1 MSPDKSKIVYVCS
14 ECGYKSSKWFG
25 KCPNCGAWDSA
36 VRVEEGVQKGTPS
49 LINFESSTS
58 DISIPKRMTTR
69 MKETDRTL
77 GGGVVPGS
85 VILISGGP
93 GIGKSTLAMEYASAL
108 TDYGNVYYVSG
119 EESISQILMRVKRLG
134 VENTRLFLSSDVN
147 VDAVLSSIKDK
158 PVAMV
163 FDSIQT
169 LYTSGMSALAGSVP
183 QMRECTMKLIDYA
196 KSNDTAIFIIGHITK
211 SGSIAGPMILEH
223 MVDGVLYLEGEPR
236 SGRRILRS
244 MKNRFG
250 PTDEIAVYDME
261 ENGMIE
267 IPDPSRIFADI
278 DTEDPGSTLSV
289 IVEGSRP
296 LMVNVQALTSVNYK
310 NGAIRITR
318 GFENTRLMIIS
329 AIVSSHL
336 GVSLDNRDIYLNILG
351 GLKTSDTAID
361 LAVAMAIFSSVKK
374 LKFSPKVAFI
384 GELGLDG
391 RVRNVP
397 QMQLR
402 ISEAK
407 RMGIENI
414 IVSNDSKYGGNGVK
428 TLKEAILKSFGGN
441 L

>member
-310 NGAIRITR
+310 NSAIRITR

>member
-1 MSPDKSKIVYVCS
+1 MNPDKSKIVYVCS

-147 VDAVLSSIKDK
+147 VDAILSSIKDK

-223 MVDGVLYLEGEPR
+223 MVDSVLYLEGEPR

-310 NGAIRITR
+310 NSAIRITR

>member
-1 MSPDKSKIVYVCS
+1 VSPDKSKIVYVCS

-310 NGAIRITR
+310 NSAIRITR

>member
-1 MSPDKSKIVYVCS
+1 MNPDKSKIVYVCS

-310 NGAIRITR
+310 NSAIRITR

>member
-1 MSPDKSKIVYVCS
+1 MSLDKSKIVYVCS

-49 LINFESSTS
+49 LINFESSIS

-69 MKETDRTL
+69 MRETDRTL

-93 GIGKSTLAMEYASAL
+93 GIGKSTLAIEYASAL
-108 TDYGNVYYVSG
+108 TAYGNVYYISG

-134 VENTRLFLSSDVN
+134 VENPRLFLSSEVN

-196 KSNDTAIFIIGHITK
+196 KSNNTAVFIIGHITK
-211 SGSIAGPMILEH
+211 SGTIAGPMILEH

-261 ENGMIE
+261 ENGMVE

-278 DTEDPGSTLSV
+278 DSEDPGSTLSV

-310 NGAIRITR
+310 NSAIRITR
-318 GFENTRLMIIS
+318 GFENTRLMIIA

-351 GLKTSDTAID
+351 GLKTTDTAID

-374 LKFSPKVAFI
+374 LKFPAKVAFV

-402 ISEAK
+402 ISEAT

-414 IVSNDSKYGGNGVK
+414 IVSNDSKYGGIGVK